1 MRIRTVV
8 APLGLLALGL
18 LLTACQK
25 LDTVN
30 SGKVVA
36 KLSLPP
42 GPPSELAKVALAV
55 GLVKGM
61 PTAVRPESTSLGAC
75 GLSASTIST
84 INTVDLEFS
93 ISGPDFGTLTPANSS
108 FTESVGTPSS
118 TEVTDDVVVTDI
130 PAGTGRAITVTL
142 AINSVVT
149 CSGSVTG
156 ITISAGAT
164 TDVGTIDLKPTGSTS
179 TASCGGSM
187 TFGSRTFTG
196 TTSSVASIGCDPWV
210 FATVST
216 SPASVTVLAAADY
229 SAAAASYNTLA
240 FVDESTSAGTGT
252 FSFTTGAAS
261 GGYGANLTNT
271 STATVCIFSSG
282 TLTLTA
288 VPAVGGNVTGSFSGG
303 LVGDDPSFC
312 PSTSTSKATSG
323 TFSALREF

>member
-1 MRIRTVV
+1 MQRIGNGNHDLRRRNDGRGDDRFEADRKHEHRIVRR
-8 APLGLLALGL
+8 
-18 LLTACQK
+18 
-25 LDTVN
+25 LD
-30 SGKVVA
+30 
-36 KLSLPP
+36 
-42 GPPSELAKVALAV
+42 
-55 GLVKGM
+55 
-61 PTAVRPESTSLGAC
+61 
-75 GLSASTIST
+75 
-84 INTVDLEFS
+84 D
-93 ISGPDFGTLTPANSS
+93 
-108 FTESVGTPSS
+108 
-118 TEVTDDVVVTDI
+118 
-130 PAGTGRAITVTL
+130 
-142 AINSVVT
+142 
-149 CSGSVTG
+149 
-156 ITISAGAT
+156 
-164 TDVGTIDLKPTGSTS
+164 
-179 TASCGGSM
+179 
-187 TFGSRTFTG
+187 FGSRTFTG